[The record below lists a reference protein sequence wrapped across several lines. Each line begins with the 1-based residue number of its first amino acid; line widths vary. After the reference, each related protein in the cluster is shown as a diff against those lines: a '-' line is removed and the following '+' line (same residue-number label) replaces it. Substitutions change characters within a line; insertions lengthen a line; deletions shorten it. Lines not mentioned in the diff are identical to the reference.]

1 MMQFMLDTNICI
13 YLIKA
18 HPPAVLNRFAQF
30 RKGEVVISA
39 VTWAELCAGA
49 GKEGAEMVQNSR
61 RGLAVADF
69 DRQAGVRYGELTA
82 LHPNRKKSFDR
93 MIAAHALALDV
104 TLVSNNT
111 ADFAI
116 YENSG
121 LRLDNWV
128 SD

>member
-13 YLIKA
+13 YLIQA
-18 HPPAVLNRFAQF
+18 HPPEVAARFTQF

-39 VTWAELCAGA
+39 ITWAELCAGA
-49 GKEGAEMVQNSR
+49 GKNGANLVQN
-61 RGLAVADF
+61 LLHVLEVVDF
-69 DRQAGVRYGELTA
+69 DTQAGMHYGELTA
-82 LHPNRKKSFDR
+82 LHPHRKKSFDR

-104 TLVSNNT
+104 TLVTNNT

-121 LRLDNWV
+121 LRLDNWA